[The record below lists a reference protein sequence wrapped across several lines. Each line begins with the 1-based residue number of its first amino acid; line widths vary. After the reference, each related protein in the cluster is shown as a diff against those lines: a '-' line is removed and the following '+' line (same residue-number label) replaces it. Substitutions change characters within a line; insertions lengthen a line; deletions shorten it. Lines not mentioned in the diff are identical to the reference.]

1 MALFL
6 ISASR
11 AVVEMLLWVLLGQGV
26 LHVLVGRQR
35 MSNPIYRLFDLL
47 TMPPR
52 RLVLRLLPASPSPC
66 IVGVMTFVGLFALWF
81 GLALL
86 RKGV

>member
-1 MALFL
+1 MTLFL
-6 ISASR
+6 ISAFR
-11 AVVEMLLWVLLGQGV
+11 ALVEMLLWVLLGQAV
-26 LHVLVGRQR
+26 LYVLAGPRR

-52 RLVLRLLPASPSPC
+52 RIVLRLLPASVSPG
-66 IVGVMTFVGLFALWF
+66 IVGVTTFAGLLILWF

-86 RKGV
+86 RKAV